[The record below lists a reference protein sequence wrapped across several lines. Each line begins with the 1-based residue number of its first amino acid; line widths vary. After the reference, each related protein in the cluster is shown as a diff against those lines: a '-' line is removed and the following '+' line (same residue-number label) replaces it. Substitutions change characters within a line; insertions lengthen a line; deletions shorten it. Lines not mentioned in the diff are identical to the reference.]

1 MLEFYLKLIGDIGF
15 EKDDLEFLKEKG
27 RFLLGNY
34 GEEIL
39 NLVKLYEESGFDNK
53 KFEKNREAVAE
64 KSGQNIDVL
73 NLVYLLC
80 AAYGLKER
88 YLKKGY
94 TEEMFLNAIK
104 DLKYKSGVNKTKTGI
119 LGISGHDW
127 TDWIFSMKTL
137 PLGRLQYQKQANWFD
152 KPYTYKD
159 ITINPGDDIY
169 YVHIP
174 EAGPL
179 TKESREESYKMAYKY
194 LDKVDGK
201 VYLACNSWL
210 LCDKNPEILGEDNNT
225 VSFMRDFDVFEGF
238 VREADDNMWR
248 IFGYDYDGKPENLP
262 RNTKMQQK
270 IADWYLKGGHLGIG
284 RGFIIL
290 DENGRW
296 NI

>member
-1 MLEFYLKLIGDIGF
+1 MVEFYKKLIEDIGF
-15 EKDDLEFLKEKG
+15 EDKDFTFLKEKG
-27 RFLLGNY
+27 EKLLTEY
-34 GEEIL
+34 KDDIL
-39 NLVKLYEESGFDNK
+39 NLVKLYEKNNFDNK
-53 KFEKNREAVAE
+53 AFTDKREALAE
-64 KSGQNIDVL
+64 KSGEPVDVI

-80 AAYGLKER
+80 ACKGLKER

-94 TEEMFLNAIK
+94 TEEMFLNAAK
-104 DLKYKSGVNKTKTGI
+104 DLKYKSGVSKIKTGI

-127 TDWIFSMKTL
+127 TDWIFSIKTL
-137 PLGRLQYQKQANWFD
+137 PLGRLQYQKQQNWFD

-159 ITINPGDDIY
+159 ITINPGDEIY

-201 VYLACNSWL
+201 VYLTCNSWL
-210 LCDKNPEILGEDNNT
+210 LCEKNPEILGEDNNT
-225 VSFMRDFDVFEGF
+225 VSFMRDFDIFDGF

-248 IFGYDYDGKPENLP
+248 IFGYPYDGKPENLP

-270 IADWYLKGGHLGIG
+270 IADWYQKGGHLGIG

-296 NI
+296 NK